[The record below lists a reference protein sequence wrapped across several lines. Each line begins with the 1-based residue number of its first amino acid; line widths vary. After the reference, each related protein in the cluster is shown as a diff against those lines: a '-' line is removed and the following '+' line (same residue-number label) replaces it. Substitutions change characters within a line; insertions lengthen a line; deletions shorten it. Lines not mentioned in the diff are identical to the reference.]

1 MMSFIKKDLLVIKAN
16 LKTFLII
23 LVFYIIMGLT
33 MEDGFDMTFILPFIS
48 VILFISTFSYDEFNN
63 WNAYS
68 ITLPDGRRNAVR
80 GKYLASFLILL
91 ITSIIAFIS
100 SMGIGVYKE
109 TFRLEETLI
118 SLFSAIAG
126 MVFVLSIMYPV
137 IFKLGIEKGRILV
150 MGLVFGGSFLIGA
163 LGKLI
168 DPSFLADVVT
178 FIDNWYYIVLLFFIC
193 TTIGISYLVSIHIYL
208 KKEF

>member
-33 MEDGFDMTFILPFIS
+33 MEDGFDMTFLLPFIS
-48 VILFISTFSYDEFNN
+48 VMLFISTFSYDEFNN

-68 ITLPDGRRNAVR
+68 VTLPDGRRNAVR

-91 ITSIIAFIS
+91 ITSIIALIS

-118 SLFSAIAG
+118 SLFSAITA
-126 MVFVLSIMYPV
+126 MVLVLSIMYPI
-137 IFKLGIEKGRILV
+137 IFKIGIEKGRILV
-150 MGLVFGGSFLIGA
+150 MGIIFGWTFLIA
-163 LGKLI
+163 TLGKLI
-168 DPSFLADVVT
+168 GPSFLADVGT
-178 FIDNWYYIVLLFFIC
+178 FIDNWYYIVLPFFIC
-193 TTIGISYLVSIHIYL
+193 ITIGISYLISIHIYL